1 MNETCEIPVAV
12 PENKGIKKRHLSE
25 PLRLALIGCGAISA
39 QMHLPI
45 LAGHEGIRL
54 VALVDRDV
62 KRAGDFARGY
72 GVGRVLADVEELGQ
86 GEFDAAIIATP
97 PFHHAPCAIQLMQR
111 GIHVLVEKPLATNY
125 EDAVAMVRTAQEHG
139 VALAVGFFRRL
150 LPSVRLLKGLLDSGL
165 LGRPQRFE
173 AEGGGFYTWGAATL
187 GNMRKEMAGGGAL
200 IDYGS
205 HLLDLLHYLFEPGE
219 LLEYRDNSLG
229 GIEADCEMRLR
240 LFHQGKPVEGS
251 VDVARTRKLG
261 NLIRVHCERGTLD
274 FEFTERYR
282 VRVRLNQVDLTD
294 SFDGQSRNL
303 DLRAG
308 WTDEKDT
315 SWYETMRTEIDDW
328 LGAIRTGGQLRLSG
342 ESSLPTVKII
352 DECYRRRQPLE
363 EPWVNTWDVVG
374 RGPETCARCPG
385 PETRAQRGRRVL
397 VTGATGFIGCRVA
410 EILSLREGCQVRAL
424 VHNPGSAARL
434 ARLPVELVQGELT
447 SPADVERL
455 VRDCDAVVHCAIGT
469 DYGNRDKIFEVTVGG
484 TRKLGEAALAAGV
497 GRFVHVSTISVH
509 GDGGPINGMLDENTP
524 IRPTVGSDYGQS
536 KAAAENVIQELVA
549 KGLSA
554 TIFRPAR
561 VYGPFSR
568 TFITRPIEALAKGR
582 FRIFGDPDALANMVY
597 VDNLVHAMCLALR
610 APDQAVKGQAF
621 LMCDPD
627 EMTWREFYDYF
638 AGGLGLP
645 SPPVVTRQA
654 SGRGKNSKFA
664 GLAIWRWPGAWCRG
678 CKNVL
683 IAPEFKAFG
692 RKVLQTD
699 PLGTLPRWLL
709 KRVPGCESLARR
721 IIGANDELPIY
732 RRPSL
737 AGPADIAEMGS
748 DDVRI
753 SIEKVCRALGY
764 HPIVSRERALELTL
778 EWVQYARLA

>member
-1 MNETCEIPVAV
+1 MTKIINIRENPSQCLKGGEAAGARPVGLV
-12 PENKGIKKRHLSE
+12 RV
-25 PLRLALIGCGAISA
+25 ALIGCGAISA

-45 LAGHEGIRL
+45 LAGHEGVRL

-72 GVGRVLADVEELGQ
+72 GVARVLADIEELGQ
-86 GEFDAAIIATP
+86 GEFDAVIIATP
-97 PFHHAPCAIQLMQR
+97 PFHHAPCAIKLMQS
-111 GIHVLVEKPLATNY
+111 GVHVLVEKPMATNY
-125 EDAVAMVRTAQEHG
+125 DDAVAMVRTAQEHG

-150 LPSVRLLKGLLDSGL
+150 LPSVRLLKGLLDSEW
-165 LGRPQRFE
+165 LGRPVRFE

-205 HLLDLLHYLFEPGE
+205 HQLDLLHYLFEPGE

-251 VDVARTRKLG
+251 LAVARTRKLG
-261 NLIRVHCERGTLD
+261 NFIRVHCERGTLD

-294 SFDGQSRNL
+294 SFDGKSRDL

-308 WTDEKDT
+308 WADEKDT
-315 SWYETMRTEIDDW
+315 SWYETVRTEIDDW
-328 LGAIRTGGQLRLSG
+328 LGAIRTGGQPRLSG

-363 EPWVNTWDVVG
+363 EPWVFEGVTEKSEPKAN
-374 RGPETCARCPG
+374 P
-385 PETRAQRGRRVL
+385 RRIL
-397 VTGATGFIGCRVA
+397 VTGATGFIGSRVA

-434 ARLPVELVQGELT
+434 ARLPVELVLGELT
-447 SPADVERL
+447 VQADVERL

-469 DYGNRDKIFEVTVGG
+469 EWGDRRKIFEVTVEG
-484 TRKLGEAALAAGV
+484 TRKLGQAALAAGV
-497 GRFVHVSTISVH
+497 SRFVHVSTMSVH
-509 GDGGPINGMLDENTP
+509 GDDGAITGVLDENSP
-524 IRPTVGSDYGQS
+524 VCPAKGSDYGES

-549 KGLSA
+549 QGLSA

-568 TFITRPIEALAKGR
+568 IFITRPLETLADGR
-582 FRIFGDPDALANMVY
+582 FQIFGDADVPANMVY

-627 EMTWREFYDYF
+627 EMTWREFYDFF
-638 AGGLGLP
+638 AGRLGLP
-645 SPPVVTRQA
+645 SPPVVARKLSDRGEPSKLA
-654 SGRGKNSKFA
+654 S
-664 GLAIWRWPGAWCRG
+664 LAFWRWPGAWYSG

-683 IAPEFKAFG
+683 TAAEFKAFG

-699 PLGTLPRWLL
+699 PLGTFPRWIL

-721 IIGANDELPIY
+721 IVGANDTLPIY
-732 RRPSL
+732 HRP
-737 AGPADIAEMGS
+737 APAAPADIAEMGS
-748 DDVRI
+748 AGVRI
-753 SIEKVCRALGY
+753 NIDKACQALGY
-764 HPIVSRERALELTL
+764 RPIVTRERALELTL
-778 EWVQYARLA
+778 EWVQHARLVG

>member
-1 MNETCEIPVAV
+1 MNPLTINQPKV
-12 PENKGIKKRHLSE
+12 RSE
-25 PLRLALIGCGAISA
+25 MRGTAQGGPNSTGPLRLALIGCGAISA

-45 LAGHEGIRL
+45 LAGHEGVRL

-72 GVGRVLADVEELGQ
+72 GVARVLADIEELGQ

-97 PFHHAPCAIQLMQR
+97 PFHHAPCAIKLMQS
-111 GIHVLVEKPLATNY
+111 GIHVLVEKPMATNY
-125 EDAVAMVRTAQEHG
+125 DDAVAMVRTAQEHG

-150 LPSVRLLKGLLDSGL
+150 LPSIRLLKGLVDSAW

-187 GNMRKEMAGGGAL
+187 GNMRRKWPGAGRL

-251 VDVARTRKLG
+251 LAVARTRKLG
-261 NLIRVHCERGTLD
+261 NLIRVHCERGTLE

-282 VRVRLNQVDLTD
+282 IRVRLNQVDLTD
-294 SFDGQSRNL
+294 SFDGQSRDL

-308 WTDEKDT
+308 WDDEKDT
-315 SWYETMRTEIDDW
+315 SWYETVRTEIDDW
-328 LGAIRTGGQLRLSG
+328 LSAIRRGGQPRLSG

-363 EPWVNTWDVVG
+363 EPWVFEGVTEKSE
-374 RGPETCARCPG
+374 PKPKS
-385 PETRAQRGRRVL
+385 PRRVL

-434 ARLPVELVQGELT
+434 ARLPVELVQGDLT
-447 SPADVERL
+447 AKIDVERL

-469 DYGNRDKIFEVTVGG
+469 DYGNRRKIFDVTVGG
-484 TRKLGEAALAAGV
+484 TRNLGEAALAAKV
-497 GRFVHVSTISVH
+497 GRFVHVSTMAVH
-509 GDGGPINGMLDENTP
+509 GDRGPITGMLDENTP
-524 IRPTVGSDYGQS
+524 VQPTSGSDYGQS

-610 APDQAVKGQAF
+610 APDQTVKGQAF
-621 LMCDPD
+621 LMCDPE
-627 EMTWREFYDYF
+627 EMSWREFYDYF
-638 AGGLGLP
+638 ADRLGLP

-654 SGRGKNSKFA
+654 SGRGKSSKFA
-664 GLAIWRWPGAWCRG
+664 GLAFWRWPSACYRG

-683 IAPEFKAFG
+683 TAPEFKAFG

-709 KRVPGCESLARR
+709 KRIPGCEGLARR

-732 RRPSL
+732 RRSSL
-737 AGPADIAEMGS
+737 AESGEIAEMGS
-748 DDVRI
+748 DSVRI
-753 SIEKVCRALGY
+753 SIDKVCRALDY
-764 HPIVSRERALELTL
+764 RPIVSRERALELTL
-778 EWVQYARLA
+778 EWVQHARLV